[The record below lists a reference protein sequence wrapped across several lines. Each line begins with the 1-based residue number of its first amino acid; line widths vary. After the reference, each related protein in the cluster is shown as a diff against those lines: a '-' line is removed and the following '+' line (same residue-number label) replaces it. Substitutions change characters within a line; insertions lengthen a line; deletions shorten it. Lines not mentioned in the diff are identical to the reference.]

1 MGMCMTRK
9 IYRETRQLVTEDE
22 RIYKLN
28 YFLTQ
33 KKGADTGRI
42 IYGIAVTKESS
53 GTLEEDM
60 VDNLSYD
67 QEEVEGILIKL
78 ANNLVT
84 PLCLVEVIDGL
95 ITDRINV

>member
-1 MGMCMTRK
+1 MGMRMTRK

-22 RIYKLN
+22 RSYKLN

-33 KKGADTGRI
+33 KNGVDTERT

-53 GTLEEDM
+53 GILEEDM

-67 QEEVEGILIKL
+67 QDQVDDILVKL

-84 PLCLVEVIDGL
+84 PLCLVEVLDGL
-95 ITDRINV
+95 MTERINS